1 MAVKN
6 NPVNYF
12 EIPATNFARAKAFYE
27 GVFGVKLQSM
37 DYMGMKMASFG
48 MGGKNASGASG
59 SVVKAKGYKPS
70 RGGVVIYFSVKDIK
84 GTLAKVTR
92 RGGKTLMPKT
102 SIGEWGFIAKFL
114 DSEGNQI
121 ALHSMK

>member
-1 MAVKN
+1 MAGKT

-27 GVFGVKLQSM
+27 GVFGVKLESM
-37 DYMGMKMASFG
+37 DFMGMKRASFA
-48 MGGKNASGASG
+48 MRLDALGASG
-59 SVVKAKGYKPS
+59 SIVKEKGFKPS
-70 RGGVVIYFSVKDIK
+70 RSGVLVYFTVKDIK
-84 GTLAKVTR
+84 ETLAKITR

-102 SIGEWGFIAKFL
+102 SIGEYGFIAQFL
-114 DSEGNQI
+114 DTEGNRI